1 VISRDPPSS
10 FTKQRIARLAE
21 QTLHDAQIVGQL
33 PTPME
38 AVQDALGVR
47 EIIDISGK
55 GLPEAVEVKKPSVI
69 KRVLGAYL
77 FSDKVVFIDRA
88 EPDVRVTFTDAH
100 EAVHA
105 MCPWHEAAL
114 RADDAS
120 TLFRENTDMVESEAN
135 YGAGHFIFQGG
146 RFHQRAL
153 EEQVS
158 IVTPVNL
165 AAEYGASRHTT
176 LHFYVEEHPD
186 AVALLIAGRLSQWD
200 GTLPIWRS
208 VESSDFLRRFG
219 RLEERLPGGVLSLVD
234 DSKDAP
240 LAGIVRESR
249 HSVSPTGR
257 EVSIPDHDGTRHT
270 FVAEAFYNQ
279 RCHFVL
285 VTDKKARRLGR
296 RVRMAS

>member
-1 VISRDPPSS
+1 MISRDPPSS

-21 QTLHDAQIVGQL
+21 QTLQNAQVVGQL

-47 EIIDISGK
+47 EVIDISGK
-55 GLPEAVEVKKPSVI
+55 GLPEAVEAKKPSVI

-77 FSDKVVFIDRA
+77 FTDKVVFIDRA

-105 MCPWHEAAL
+105 MCPWHEADL
-114 RADDAS
+114 RADDER
-120 TLFRENTDMVESEAN
+120 TLFRPNTDIVESEAN

-153 EEQVS
+153 QEQVS
-158 IVTPVNL
+158 ILTPLDL

-186 AVALLIAGRLSQWD
+186 AVALLVTGRMSQWD

-208 VESSDFLRRFG
+208 VESPEFLRRFG
-219 RLEERLPGGVLSLVD
+219 RLEERLPSGVLSLVE
-234 DSKDAP
+234 DSKEAP
-240 LAGIVRESR
+240 LAGIVRQSR
-249 HSVSPTGR
+249 HSVDPPSR
-257 EVSIPDHDGTRHT
+257 EVSISDHDGTSHT
-270 FVAEAFYNQ
+270 LIAEAFYNQ

-285 VTDKKARRLGR
+285 ATDKKARRLGR
-296 RVRMAS
+296 RVRMAG